1 MSPLTYKSWFIGP
14 KMSWVCCS
22 NVIFKMS
29 ELCHK
34 NVTDMYLFFG
44 LLLFTSL
51 CKHCGELS
59 SSSRQVNNHPIY
71 TYVPQV
77 LNNVLKDDR
86 RAIEFRFVN
95 TLNMVNNGHREIVLV
110 LAIKFLSAPKHPGI

>member
-1 MSPLTYKSWFIGP
+1 M
-14 KMSWVCCS
+14 
-22 NVIFKMS
+22 
-29 ELCHK
+29 
-34 NVTDMYLFFG
+34 
-44 LLLFTSL
+44 
-51 CKHCGELS
+51 
-59 SSSRQVNNHPIY
+59 NNHPIY

-110 LAIKFLSAPKHPGI
+110 LAIKFLSAPKHPGIWMMITHVSFSQTEAFRNQESMAT